1 MSMIKSL
8 LWRKPKARS
17 CKVVDITAVRDNRVL
32 PLELVGQQQM
42 LLTYRYG
49 NELRSQLMPLE
60 PTQEVPR
67 YILADEQGVIATLS
81 QRRLFY
87 VMWALVGAVIALA
100 AVVTLRQ

>member
-1 MSMIKSL
+1 MIKSL

-60 PTQEVPR
+60 SAQAVPR

-87 VMWALVGAVIALA
+87 VMWALVGAVIVLA

>member
-1 MSMIKSL
+1 MLMIKSL

-49 NELRSQLMPLE
+49 NELRSQLMHME
-60 PTQEVPR
+60 PTQAVPR
-67 YILADEQGVIATLS
+67 YILADEQGMIATLS

-87 VMWALVGAVIALA
+87 VVWALA
-100 AVVTLRQ
+100 AVAIGLAAMVVMLS